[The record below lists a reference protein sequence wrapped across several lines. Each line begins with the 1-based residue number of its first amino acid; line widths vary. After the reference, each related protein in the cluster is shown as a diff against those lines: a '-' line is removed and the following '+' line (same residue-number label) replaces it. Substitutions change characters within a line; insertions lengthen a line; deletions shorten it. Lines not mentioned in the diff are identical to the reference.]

1 VVAAPE
7 RRGGKAGTQS
17 VYGVL
22 RGHLFTPIPGA
33 PSPEALTLFSDTVIA
48 F

>member
-1 VVAAPE
+1 
-7 RRGGKAGTQS
+7 
-17 VYGVL
+17 VYAVL

-33 PSPEALTLFSDTVIA
+33 PSPDALTLFSDTVIA

>member
-1 VVAAPE
+1 
-7 RRGGKAGTQS
+7 

-22 RGHLFTPIPGA
+22 RGHLFTPIRGA
-33 PSPEALTLFSDTVIA
+33 SSPDALTLFSDTVIV